1 VGGGRA
7 RLTGEVGLSGE
18 SAALRELGRVG
29 REGGG
34 EHGRAGESEGRLGLD
49 SALPRGVRF
58 PFSFH
63 FSFLNL
69 FFLFSKYSSK
79 FPRCPK

>member
-1 VGGGRA
+1 MGGGRA

-49 SALPRGVRF
+49 SALPRGGS
-58 PFSFH
+58 FSFF
-63 FSFLNL
+63 FSL
-69 FFLFSKYSSK
+69 FFS
-79 FPRCPK
+79 